1 MNNAAVNYGNALY
14 ELSKDRGLSQKILG
28 EFEEVAKIL
37 EENPD
42 YIRVLSL
49 TSLSKAERCGLLD
62 GAFSGKIEQYLLNY
76 LKVMLEN
83 GHIRS
88 AAESFGQ
95 YKKRYYEDAGIEEAY
110 VSSAVALTEDQR
122 RRLTDKLASLTGK
135 DVILHTSVDEK
146 LIGGI
151 RLQLNGQQYDGTV
164 RERLDRL
171 QKILSET
178 VI

>member
-1 MNNAAVNYGNALY
+1 MNKAAVNYGNALY
-14 ELSKDRGLSQKILG
+14 ELSKDRGLSEKMLG

-42 YIRVLSL
+42 YVRVLSL

-62 GAFSGKIEQYLLNY
+62 RAFSGKIEQYLLNY

-88 AAESFGQ
+88 AAESYGQ
-95 YKKRYYEDAGIEEAY
+95 FKKRFYEDAGIAEAY
-110 VSSAVALTEDQR
+110 VTSAVALTEDQK
-122 RRLTDKLASLTGK
+122 RRLTDKLASVTGK
-135 DVILHTSVDEK
+135 DVILHMSVDEK

-151 RLQLNGQQYDGTV
+151 RLQINGQQYDGTV
-164 RERLDRL
+164 LERLDRL
-171 QKILSET
+171 KSILSET